1 MRCVFDA
8 FRFLSNIPISWKL
21 ESILAWLIAHYL
33 LLQSETSARLTLPF
47 QRRPLPFPWKQAL
60 LSRPF
65 QALIVV
71 QFCQNWGDYLI
82 MTELPTY
89 ISTAL
94 GYPLDTVSPSD
105 SAVAH

>member
-1 MRCVFDA
+1 MLDNVRITQFHSSSKYPSQ
-8 FRFLSNIPISWKL
+8 F
-21 ESILAWLIAHYL
+21 IANTH
-33 LLQSETSARLTLPF
+33 LTGPF
-47 QRRPLPFPWKQAL
+47 QRKPLPFPWRQAL

-89 ISTAL
+89 ISTVL
-94 GYPLDTVSPSD
+94 NYPLDTVRFD
-105 SAVAH
+105 DCITVTL